1 MYAFDYHRPDTLDGA
16 CALLS
21 DGRGRALAGGQTL
34 LGAMKL
40 RLSQTDRLVDLSA
53 LAELRGIE
61 HLGTRLRIGAMMRH
75 AEVAA
80 SPVVH
85 QHFPAL
91 SALAE
96 GIGDV
101 QVRNMGTLGG
111 SVANNDP
118 SACYPSALVACAA
131 TVRTTAREISADDF
145 FNGFYAT
152 ALEDG
157 ELIRQID
164 FPIPLRAAYVKFRQP
179 ASRFA
184 LIGVFV
190 AQTNTEIR
198 VAVTGG
204 GSGVFRAHAIEQA
217 LQASLT
223 PASARSVCL
232 SPENLASDIH
242 ATASYRAHLIS
253 ILAARAVEH
262 IQSSS

>member
-1 MYAFDYHRPDTLDGA
+1 MYAFDYQRPETLDGA

-21 DGRGRALAGGQTL
+21 DGQGRALAGGQTL

-40 RLSQTDRLVDLSA
+40 RLSQTDRLVDLA
-53 LAELRGIE
+53 GIAELRGIE
-61 HLGTRLRIGAMMRH
+61 RLGARIRIGAMMRH

-80 SPVVH
+80 STVVQ

-91 SALAE
+91 SALAD

-101 QVRNMGTLGG
+101 QVRNMGTIGG

-118 SACYPSALVACAA
+118 SACYPCALVACAA
-131 TVRTTAREISADDF
+131 TVHTTARELSAEDF
-145 FNGFYAT
+145 FTGFYAT
-152 ALEDG
+152 ALENG

-164 FPIPLRAAYVKFRQP
+164 FPIPQRAAYVKFRQP

-190 AQTNTEIR
+190 AQTNSEIR

-204 GSGVFRAHAIEQA
+204 GSGVFRAHAIERA
-217 LQASLT
+217 LQASFT
-223 PASARSVCL
+223 PKSARSVRL

-242 ATASYRAHLIS
+242 ATAGYRAHLIS
-253 ILAARAVEH
+253 VLTARAVE
-262 IQSSS
+262 QMLSS